1 MVQNFFQIVIG
12 LKKIQRKGW
21 KDKLGL
27 KNVESVADHSYSM
40 AIMSMVLSDLLALD
54 TNKILKMALLH
65 DLAESEVGDFVPNEI
80 SKERKNKIEND
91 AMKKILKKLPVNLEK
106 EYSDIWNEYQDYKT
120 DESLLLHDIDRLE
133 MAFQAITYLK
143 DGNSKE
149 NIQSFI
155 ETANNEIKNK
165 ELKEIFKKLLLTNN
179 YQIEPSIK

>member
-1 MVQNFFQIVIG
+1 MVQNFFQIVLG
-12 LKKIQRKGW
+12 LKTIQRKGW

-40 AIMSMVLSDLLALD
+40 TTMSMVLSDLLALD
-54 TNKILKMALLH
+54 TSKILKMALLH
-65 DLAESEVGDFVPNEI
+65 DLAESEVGDFTPNEI

-106 EYSDIWNEYQDYKT
+106 EYNDIWNEYQDYKT

-133 MAFQAITYLK
+133 MAFQAIAYFK

-155 ETANNEIKNK
+155 ETANNEIKNT
-165 ELKEIFKKLLLTNN
+165 EIKEIFKKLLLSNN

>member
-40 AIMSMVLSDLLALD
+40 AIMSMVLSDLLSLD

-91 AMKKILKKLPVNLEK
+91 AMKKILKKLPVNLEQQ
-106 EYSDIWNEYQDYKT
+106 YNDIWKEYQDNKS
-120 DESLLLHDIDRLE
+120 DESLFLHDIDRLE
-133 MAFQAITYLK
+133 MAFQAINYLK
-143 DGNSKE
+143 DDNSKE

>member
-1 MVQNFFQIVIG
+1 LVQNFFQIVLG
-12 LKKIQRKGW
+12 LKKTQRKGW

-91 AMKKILKKLPVNLEK
+91 AMKKILKKLPVNLEQQ
-106 EYSDIWNEYQDYKT
+106 YNDIWDEYQDNKT
-120 DESLLLHDIDRLE
+120 EESLFLHDIDRLE

-143 DGNSKE
+143 DGSSKE
-149 NIQSFI
+149 KIQSFI
-155 ETANNEIKNK
+155 ETANNEIKCK
-165 ELKEIFKKLLLTNN
+165 ELKEIFKKLLLSNN